1 MFGTAMPE
9 ASIHKDRYAPTRKY
23 DVGPHKPPADTDGEI
38 LAISEAQSVKSESK
52 CHFRFRVRPPDRPHV
67 S

>member
-1 MFGTAMPE
+1 MPE
-9 ASIHKDRYAPTRKY
+9 TSIHKDRHAPTCEY
-23 DVGPHKPPADTDGEI
+23 DVGPDKPPADTDGEI

-52 CHFRFRVRPPDRPHV
+52 CHFRFRVRSANCPHV